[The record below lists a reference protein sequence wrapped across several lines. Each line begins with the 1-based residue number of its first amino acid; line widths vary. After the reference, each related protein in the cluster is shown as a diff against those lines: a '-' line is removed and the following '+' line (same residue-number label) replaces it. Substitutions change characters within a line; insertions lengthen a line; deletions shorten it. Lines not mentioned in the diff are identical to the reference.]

1 MKASP
6 NKFLTKIILLSIFG
20 RTIFVAQN
28 LVNCIFVCSI
38 GEYCPVVTK
47 QINFLSLSCFNH
59 FTFYALSHIS
69 PFTVVSVFQQ
79 RYPFL
84 LTWYLNAPLI
94 LIVALQ
100 KGNVASVWQARVP
113 VPHHQAGQAGQAHP
127 LPHGQEGQGLALPW
141 LWEQVL
147 LPAEVPEPRQEA
159 AHGGEGVGVH
169 SLLGRGDGYQGTE
182 NTI

>member
-1 MKASP
+1 MPPKMKTSP

-79 RYPFL
+79 IPL
-84 LTWYLNAPLI
+84 LADVILERSPDINSCFTEGKCGFGVTSQGASSTPPSRPGWPGTPSSTWTGRTGPCS
-94 LIVALQ
+94 ALTV
-100 KGNVASVWQARVP
+100 GASSSPCRSA
-113 VPHHQAGQAGQAHP
+113 
-127 LPHGQEGQGLALPW
+127 
-141 LWEQVL
+141 
-147 LPAEVPEPRQEA
+147 
-159 AHGGEGVGVH
+159 
-169 SLLGRGDGYQGTE
+169 
-182 NTI
+182 